1 MSEHEVSRHDLQFS
15 HQKAYENSPEFRKN
29 TSQRLNLH
37 GAPTRPFSGDSP
49 EATISEIENVE
60 KKSKEESA
68 EAQTVKEIEDEK
80 PEEKTSAAEQVESQF
95 ESVKGSES
103 EIETEG
109 SQSEESEQTE
119 TQTETQTVNQT
130 ENVQSEGD
138 EKAEEPKKSF
148 LDEHKE
154 KHPKEEGEDDGA
166 YACRLYVLIED
177 SRNELI
183 TLVNTFKGKQ
193 ASEQARAMIDVNRK
207 DIFAMR
213 EALNELERDI
223 EKSIPVDDYGDPE
236 CTVGERLKEARNVSE
251 HESLTVETGDP
262 EESQEEKEAES
273 AEEKVEE
280 EASEEVSEDKAEP
293 EKPEEPQEL
302 QSQQDSDGSETKD
315 EPVEDEQ
322 SKPKV
327 MKLPN
332 EQQRKPE
339 KPIDIEIGNI
349 AFDNSHFSW
358 KNLPQAD
365 KAYTSIRVPK
375 AVVDAVGK
383 KLEVDYPH
391 LDRFPKVASVVT
403 GAILAYLRDGDKV
416 ITGVNDEREEFRIG
430 EIPVDHNTKTIFFIF
445 SGLSG
450 YSAVLD
456 NQLAAD
462 KKLDKLAADFRRVS
476 GRDVLNEQVLR
487 TVELMLGW
495 LIADRFGF
503 PDEEGESLDRMQA
516 AGQGYERMS
525 FEVKSIETVLNA
537 VEETMKKQW
546 EQSKEAKGREIHKD
560 RGKAND
566 AITGKNP
573 EGGVE

>member
-1 MSEHEVSRHDLQFS
+1 
-15 HQKAYENSPEFRKN
+15 
-29 TSQRLNLH
+29 
-37 GAPTRPFSGDSP
+37 
-49 EATISEIENVE
+49 
-60 KKSKEESA
+60 
-68 EAQTVKEIEDEK
+68 
-80 PEEKTSAAEQVESQF
+80 
-95 ESVKGSES
+95 
-103 EIETEG
+103 
-109 SQSEESEQTE
+109 
-119 TQTETQTVNQT
+119 
-130 ENVQSEGD
+130 
-138 EKAEEPKKSF
+138 
-148 LDEHKE
+148 
-154 KHPKEEGEDDGA
+154 
-166 YACRLYVLIED
+166 
-177 SRNELI
+177 
-183 TLVNTFKGKQ
+183 
-193 ASEQARAMIDVNRK
+193 
-207 DIFAMR
+207 MR

-236 CTVGERLKEARNVSE
+236 YTFEERLKEARNVSAHPSLIVE
-251 HESLTVETGDP
+251 EGES
-262 EESQEEKEAES
+262 EEPQGEKEAEP
-273 AEEKVEE
+273 AEEKAEE
-280 EASEEVSEDKAEP
+280 EASEEASEDKAEP
-293 EKPEEPQEL
+293 EKPEESQEP
-302 QSQQDSDGSETKD
+302 QSQQDSDESEAED

-339 KPIDIEIGNI
+339 KPISTEIGDI

-365 KAYTSIRVPK
+365 KAYTSIKVPK

-391 LDRFPKVASVVT
+391 LDRFPKPASVVT
-403 GAILAYLRDGDKV
+403 GAILSYLRDGDKV
-416 ITGVNDEREEFRIG
+416 ITGVNDEREEFSIDDL
-430 EIPVDHNTKTIFFIF
+430 PVDHNTKTIFFIF

-462 KKLDKLAADFRRVS
+462 KKLDKLAADFRRIS

-487 TVELMLGW
+487 SVELMLGW
-495 LIADRFGF
+495 LIADKFGF
-503 PDEEGESLDRMQA
+503 PDEPGESLDRMQA

-546 EQSKEAKGREIHKD
+546 EQSKEAEGREIHKD

-566 AITGKNP
+566 AVTGKNP

>member
-1 MSEHEVSRHDLQFS
+1 MSEFEVGRRDLQPS
-15 HQKAYENSPEFRKN
+15 HIEVYENSPEFRKN
-29 TSQRLNLH
+29 TSQQW
-37 GAPTRPFSGDSP
+37 SP
-49 EATISEIENVE
+49 QGTPNQWTADDTISEVKEEE
-60 KKSKEESA
+60 KKLKEESA

-80 PEEKTSAAEQVESQF
+80 PEKKTSTAEQAESQS
-95 ESVKGSES
+95 EPVKGSEP
-103 EIETEG
+103 E
-109 SQSEESEQTE
+109 
-119 TQTETQTVNQT
+119 NQT
-130 ENVQSEGD
+130 ENQTENDQSGGD

-148 LDEHKE
+148 LDEYKE
-154 KHPKEEGEDDGA
+154 KHPQKEGEDDGA
-166 YACRLYVLIED
+166 YACRLHVLIED

-251 HESLTVETGDP
+251 HESLTVEEGES
-262 EESQEEKEAES
+262 EEPQGEKDSEP
-273 AEEKVEE
+273 AEEKAEE
-280 EASEEVSEDKAEP
+280 EVSEEASEDKAEP
-293 EKPEEPQEL
+293 EKPEESQEPQTR
-302 QSQQDSDGSETKD
+302 QDSDESKD
-315 EPVEDEQ
+315 EGGAVEGEVSQ
-322 SKPKV
+322 AKP

-339 KPIDIEIGNI
+339 KPISTEIGDI
-349 AFDNSHFSW
+349 TFDNSHFSW
-358 KNLPQAD
+358 KGLVQTD
-365 KAYTSIRVPK
+365 KAYMNVKVPR

-383 KLEVDYPH
+383 KLENDYPH
-391 LDRFPKVASVVT
+391 LDRFPKSNSVAT
-403 GAILAYLRDGDKV
+403 GALLAYLRDGDTV
-416 ITGVNDEREEFRIG
+416 TTGVKEEREEFSID

-462 KKLDKLAADFRRVS
+462 KKLDKLAADFRRIS

-487 TVELMLGW
+487 SVELMLGW
-495 LIADRFGF
+495 LIADKFSF
-503 PDEEGESLDRMQA
+503 PDEEEEKGLDRMQA
-516 AGQGYERMS
+516 TGHGYERMS
-525 FEVKSIETVLNA
+525 FEVKSIETVLTA

-546 EQSKEAKGREIHKD
+546 EQSKEAEGREIYKD